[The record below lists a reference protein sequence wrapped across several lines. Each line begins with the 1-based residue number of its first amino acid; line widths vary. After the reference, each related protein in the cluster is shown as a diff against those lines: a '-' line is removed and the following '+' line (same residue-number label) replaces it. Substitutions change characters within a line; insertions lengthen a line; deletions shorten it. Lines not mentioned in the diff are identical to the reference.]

1 MNATPSNQYFPVI
14 QEVAK
19 IIESFGNYSLSVLCY
34 DQILKESPT
43 EWKVALDRVFQ
54 LVFLILFSSSNR
66 LDYNNMKKLLIYVYM

>member
-1 MNATPSNQYFPVI
+1 MKTTPTSQYFSVI

-19 IIESFGNYSLSVLCY
+19 IVESYGTISLSALCY

-54 LVFLILFSSSNR
+54 LVYHSLI
-66 LDYNNMKKLLIYVYM
+66 